1 MHTIP
6 FKTALMVI
14 ANGHLDSPTRPALA
28 KISITTA
35 APLPPKIELAT
46 LFATMTPSPG
56 LVMWPRDAPLNERN
70 PDTSNRVPV
79 ATNYIQTSIFIFTFI
94 NGQIL

>member
-35 APLPPKIELAT
+35 APLPPKIVLAT

-56 LVMWPRDAPLNERN
+56 LVMWPRDAPLNDRN
-70 PDTSNRVPV
+70 PVISNRVPV
-79 ATNYIQTSIFIFTFI
+79 ATSYIQISIYKWSNII
-94 NGQIL
+94 I